1 MLSSPF
7 TSKFGT
13 NYSAGD
19 NEVTEIE
26 TILIEPSR
34 RLEFLDDEIA
44 KMQRVID
51 KLTEE
56 RNTLAAYIDGH
67 RSLLSPM
74 RRLPRDII
82 QEIFIACMP
91 TDRNCVMSA
100 TEAPILLGRICSAW
114 RAISFSTPRLW
125 ADIHIVEPDYRTREM
140 SLSNGFL
147 DLVNAKLKQR
157 LEVTEAWLHRS
168 GQCGLSITVF
178 CTTPMPQQTRSPIIQ
193 AIIPLAPRW
202 EHISLTASDIVL
214 ANLPTFSDG
223 DMPMLKSLCINEVQT
238 MFPEG
243 HRWDT
248 MSLCRAPQ
256 LSRFSASGS
265 CFRPLELPL
274 RWDRLLELSLVKT
287 SPPTLSS
294 DMALQVLSW
303 CSVLR
308 TFKALV
314 EDYTDAGGVSVP
326 PLEHASLRTLDFE
339 CMGSLSSTALQL
351 TGRLLLPDLRHFL
364 IHGST
369 AGNEDDISRI
379 SYAPFLAASSKITHV
394 KVMLIMFTKSSLA
407 EFIRCLPQ
415 TTEKLE
421 VLRVLSWGPGYM
433 INQIYIDED
442 ILSLLDPSLHTPAA
456 SVSCPRLQDLT
467 LKDCTSIS
475 DETLR
480 DFIISRMRDGAHS
493 KMRRIVVRFPR
504 AMEVDIMPD
513 LREFVENGL
522 QVELHYYLLGSPE
535 FSPWAGL
542 SDD

>member
-34 RLEFLDDEIA
+34 RIEFLDDEIT

-56 RNTLAAYIDGH
+56 RNTLTAYIDGH
-67 RSLLSPM
+67 RALLSPM

-100 TEAPILLGRICSAW
+100 TEAPVLLGRICSGW

-125 ADIHIVEPDYRTREM
+125 ANIHIVEPM
-140 SLSNGFL
+140 SPSNGML

-157 LEVTEAWLHRS
+157 LEASEAWLRRS

-178 CTTPMPQQTRSPIIQ
+178 CNTSTPQHSPIIQ
-193 AIIPLAPRW
+193 AILPLAPRW
-202 EHISLTASDIVL
+202 EHISLTASEIVL

-223 DMPMLKSLCINEVQT
+223 DMPMLKSLCINEAQT
-238 MFPEG
+238 MFPDQEG

-248 MSLCRAPQ
+248 LSLCRAPQ
-256 LSRFSASGS
+256 LSRFSASGV

-274 RWDRLLELSLVKT
+274 RWDRLLELSLIKMG
-287 SPPTLSS
+287 PPPLSS

-308 TFKALV
+308 TFKALL
-314 EDYTDAGGVSVP
+314 EDYPDAGGISVP

-339 CMGSLSSTALQL
+339 YTGSLSSTALLQL

-364 IHGST
+364 IHGSGT
-369 AGNEDDISRI
+369 GNEDDISRI
-379 SYAPFLAASSKITHV
+379 SYAPFLAASPKITHV
-394 KVMLIMFTKSSLA
+394 KVMLSMFTKPSLA

-421 VLRVLSWGPGYM
+421 VMRVWGWGPES
-433 INQIYIDED
+433 NQIYIDAD
-442 ILSLLDPSLHTPAA
+442 ILSLLVPSLHTRAA
-456 SVSCPRLQDLT
+456 SVSCPRLQDLI
-467 LKDCTSIS
+467 LNDCTCIS

-493 KMRRIVVRFPR
+493 KMRRIVVWFSR
-504 AMEVDIMPD
+504 AMEVDFMPD
-513 LREFVENGL
+513 LQEFVENGL
-522 QVELHYYLLGSPE
+522 QVELHYHLLGSPQ
-535 FSPWAGL
+535 FSPWFGL